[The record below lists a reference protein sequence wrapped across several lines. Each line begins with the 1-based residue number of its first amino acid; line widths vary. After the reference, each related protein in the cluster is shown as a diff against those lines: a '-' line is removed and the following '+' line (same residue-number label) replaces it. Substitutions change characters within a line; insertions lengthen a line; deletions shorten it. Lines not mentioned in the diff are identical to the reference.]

1 MMYALTRA
9 FIINKKYIQKM
20 CSVLRFEQV
29 ILYVKYYIFGARS
42 SSSGGRLLY
51 NIYIIIKIN
60 GIVMPA

>member
-1 MMYALTRA
+1 
-9 FIINKKYIQKM
+9 M

-51 NIYIIIKIN
+51 NIIYNYKDKWDSY
-60 GIVMPA
+60 ARLD